1 MTVSVRSYLSAGLAA
16 TVVGAVALSP
26 VQPSTPT
33 AVSTNAVQLAA
44 AAQPLVSD
52 VNAAAATLGVA
63 TPGGAAQQPTAQAS
77 ATANNAASNAVDAIY
92 QLVMPYVDYWALELG
107 PYLLGWVP
115 FGYLIA
121 DQLYIWYPNFTAPL
135 TYTTVYE
142 FIDPVLNDFW
152 NPTVW
157 RDGLTAVANTARYG
171 LGAVVNSEIAYF
183 WSLQWFPFP
192 LPPLPPLP
200 FAAVNVAN
208 ATAQRTP
215 GPKPIT
221 EVSSRHTLRPQ
232 AVEQTSEIDET
243 VAEETDTDEPVTAEP
258 VTAEAQT
265 PAPVTAKALATD
277 KTAKADGKATSGTS
291 AKSGAD
297 TGKKKSTAGSAR
309 THGKA
314 AKGDG

>member
-16 TVVGAVALSP
+16 TVVGAIALSP
-26 VQPSTPT
+26 IQPSPAT
-33 AVSTNAVQLAA
+33 AVSSDAVRLAA
-44 AAQPLVSD
+44 AVQPLVSP

-63 TPGGAAQQPTAQAS
+63 TPAGAAQQPGAQAS

-107 PYLLGWVP
+107 PYLLGWIP
-115 FGYLIA
+115 FGYLIS

-171 LGAVVNSEIAYF
+171 LGNVVNSEIAYF

-200 FAAVNVAN
+200 FAAVNVPA
-208 ATAQRTP
+208 AAASGADTTAQKTTEPIAKSGTGHSARTRVA
-215 GPKPIT
+215 K
-221 EVSSRHTLRPQ
+221 
-232 AVEQTSEIDET
+232 QTP
-243 VAEETDTDEPVTAEP
+243 DTDDTVTAEP
-258 VTAEAQT
+258 VAAEAEAT
-265 PAPVTAKALATD
+265 PPVVAKTLAAD
-277 KTAKADGKATSGTS
+277 KTAKADGNATSR
-291 AKSGAD
+291 KSTKPGAD
-297 TGKKKSTAGSAR
+297 TGKKKSTER
-309 THGKA
+309 
-314 AKGDG
+314 

>member
-77 ATANNAASNAVDAIY
+77 ATANNAASNAVDALY

-200 FAAVNVAN
+200 FAAVNVPA
-208 ATAQRTP
+208 AAASSTDAAAQKAEVAVPTTKSGTGHSARTRVA
-215 GPKPIT
+215 K
-221 EVSSRHTLRPQ
+221 Q
-232 AVEQTSEIDET
+232 AP
-243 VAEETDTDEPVTAEP
+243 DTDETVTAEP
-258 VTAEAQT
+258 VTTEAET
-265 PAPVTAKALATD
+265 PAPVAAKTLATD

-309 THGKA
+309 THAKAAKA